1 MPNQKEL
8 SFAYDYYTIRAVVD
22 SNNELLFCL
31 ADICRALNWYSTTAT
46 IPAEKIKAHFKLS
59 EVPTYKF
66 HHAGGNECYIIKKAW
81 LYFIIASVKGSK
93 VCKANHFIKWFEA
106 EVLPNLEQDS
116 QLQALPQVLP
126 QQPKSYGE
134 LLMEAGR
141 LALENE
147 RLLAQ
152 IKEKEN
158 HSKIEAEV
166 ILKREF
172 LGSEI
177 SQKSENGYF
186 SATDLFKVANQW
198 RASQGL
204 CLKSIEQYNCVKSAK
219 EFEAQLAKQY
229 ITRIYKRGWGQHLW
243 IHPFL
248 FVDMA
253 LWLFNPDFK
262 LEVYEW
268 IFNDLPK
275 YIDGSCKGE

>member
-1 MPNQKEL
+1 MPNQKQFL
-8 SFAYDYYTIRAVVD
+8 SFFYNDCRIRVVVN

-31 ADICRALNWYSTTAT
+31 ADICNALNWYRNGVKTVAD
-46 IPAEKIKAHFKLS
+46 KIKAEFQISALHTHRFHTSSGMRHSTMITKTWLDFILVCIRES
-59 EVPTYKF
+59 SKAQDFMKWLDTEVF
-66 HHAGGNECYIIKKAW
+66 SN
-81 LYFIIASVKGSK
+81 VRQ
-93 VCKANHFIKWFEA
+93 
-106 EVLPNLEQDS
+106 LEQDS
-116 QLQALPQVLP
+116 QPQE

-134 LLMEAGR
+134 LLLEAGR

-158 HSKIEAEV
+158 QLETKT

-186 SATDLFKVANQW
+186 SATDLFKVANQI
-198 RASQGL
+198 RVSQDL
-204 CLKSIEQYNCVKSAK
+204 KFKILDEYNALKSTK
-219 EFEAQLAKQY
+219 EFEAQLAKKY
-229 ITRIYKRGWGQHLW
+229 TAREFKYGRGEHLW
-243 IHPFL
+243 VHPFL
-248 FVDMA
+248 FADMA

-275 YIDGSCKGE
+275 YIDDSCKGE